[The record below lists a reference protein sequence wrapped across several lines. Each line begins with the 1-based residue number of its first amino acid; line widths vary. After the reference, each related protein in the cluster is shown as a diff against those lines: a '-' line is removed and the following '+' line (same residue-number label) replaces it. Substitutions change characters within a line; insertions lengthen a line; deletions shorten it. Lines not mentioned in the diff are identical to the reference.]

1 MLVISSI
8 VMLATLLLLV
18 FMGDDQISSDK
29 YPKRLGL
36 FKLQNGKYKI
46 MAKSDSKYF
55 ETWEEWPINK

>member
-1 MLVISSI
+1 
-8 VMLATLLLLV
+8 MLATLLLLV